1 MEAFFYVL
9 LIIFGIWSSIWMIG
23 FVLSFIYTF
32 IVNTKKNY
40 ELKKIYKE
48 IDSRLGIKTKIQ
60 KKDKGSQWYAEI
72 YSELSALIDEKYI
85 DYLENK
91 KRPAPKKAAEARD
104 IKKEKTFLNKK
115 LKLLEYELNT
125 LKSNL
130 PIIEEIEEDLIDKNE
145 ILSHLEHQNQKKEF
159 NEVRDNLI
167 KNEKSKKKLSETQK
181 NQLALDKYIN
191 KNHNKLSI
199 GRLYERY
206 IGYLYELENWKVT
219 FFGIVEGLEDLGRD
233 LICQNEKTIKIVQC
247 KNWGKEN
254 IIREKHIYQ
263 LFATSI
269 HYKIT
274 NKEKIKKNK
283 LKVEPVFVYSNEVSE
298 EANLAAKEL
307 KVELRKVSL
316 DKTYPMI
323 KCNINKVKG
332 KTTKIYHLPFDQQ
345 YDKIY
350 IEKQKGEFYALNVKE
365 AEKNGFR
372 RAKRFFGYTN

>member
-9 LIIFGIWSSIWMIG
+9 LIIFGIWSSIWMIC
-23 FVLSFIYTF
+23 FVLTFIYTF
-32 IVNTKKNY
+32 IVNNKKKY

-283 LKVEPVFVYSNEVSE
+283 LKENWYLFTQM
-298 EANLAAKEL
+298 KFL
-307 KVELRKVSL
+307 KKL
-316 DKTYPMI
+316 I
-323 KCNINKVKG
+323 
-332 KTTKIYHLPFDQQ
+332 
-345 YDKIY
+345 
-350 IEKQKGEFYALNVKE
+350 
-365 AEKNGFR
+365 
-372 RAKRFFGYTN
+372 